1 MGKKNASLK
10 PGDLS
15 AKTIEYV
22 SQRSSKDV
30 NDADL
35 RRIEVITILEEI
47 FRLGGRRNQKR
58 AEQMED
64 NQDAA

>member
-1 MGKKNASLK
+1 MGKKKASLK
-10 PGDLS
+10 PDDLS

-22 SQRSSKDV
+22 SKCSTKDV

-35 RRIEVITILEEI
+35 RRIEVTTILEEI
-47 FRLGGRRNQKR
+47 LRLGGRRNQKR